1 MSELATVHPK
11 KNRMLSKIYAK
22 FMYFFLLVQAL
33 PALDHVDLNSDGS
46 FQTGCDHKIISIT
59 SEFPLG
65 QLDRGKQNKIGKKQ
79 CLPSLWRSSCYK
91 TNTYTNNYCIIKYIM
106 IGPTSVFKKNYNRH
120 TLGLLLLC
128 LKVALG
134 PGGKKRSSCREKFQ
148 Y

>member
-33 PALDHVDLNSDGS
+33 PALDHMDLNSDGS

-65 QLDRGKQNKIGKKQ
+65 QRETKQDWKKTM
-79 CLPSLWRSSCYK
+79 PSQL
-91 TNTYTNNYCIIKYIM
+91 M
-106 IGPTSVFKKNYNRH
+106 PQ
-120 TLGLLLLC
+120 LLLQDKHLYKQ
-128 LKVALG
+128 LL
-134 PGGKKRSSCREKFQ
+134 
-148 Y
+148 YY